1 MGITYSI
8 SDLAK
13 EFDLTTRAMR
23 FYEDMGLLQP
33 ERSGPGGRQR
43 VYSGRDRTRL
53 KLTLRAKRLGL
64 SLTEA
69 KDPQSA
75 LALRTQF
82 AQETSSRMM
91 EAMRQMA
98 DLTAGAQAEFNK
110 MLGQQMAG
118 TSQEMMEN
126 FKKMMSVSGLPGG
139 GQDAFATM
147 QKAFGN
153 AKDAFDQ
160 IAKASS
166 TAFTM
171 PGAGKGKSVKVE

>member
-1 MGITYSI
+1 MSNPAEQLGDMHRKSI
-8 SDLAK
+8 DA
-13 EFDLTTRAMR
+13 A
-23 FYEDMGLLQP
+23 
-33 ERSGPGGRQR
+33 
-43 VYSGRDRTRL
+43 TRL
-53 KLTLRAKRLGL
+53 TQMSLENSKRIMELQVETARSLFEESVKGARA
-64 SLTEA
+64 LTEA
-69 KDPQSA
+69 KDPQAA
-75 LALRTQF
+75 LAMRTQL
-82 AQETSSRMM
+82 AQETSTKMM

-126 FKKMMSVSGLPGG
+126 FKKMMSVSALPGNS
-139 GQDAFATM
+139 QDAFAAM
-147 QKAFGN
+147 QKAFGT

>member
-1 MGITYSI
+1 MSNDQFAEMHRKNI
-8 SDLAK
+8 DA
-13 EFDLTTRAMR
+13 AM
-23 FYEDMGLLQP
+23 
-33 ERSGPGGRQR
+33 
-43 VYSGRDRTRL
+43 
-53 KLTLRAKRLGL
+53 KLTQMSLENSKRLMEL
-64 SLTEA
+64 QVETARALFEESVKNARALTEA

-82 AQETSSRMM
+82 AQETSQRMM

-98 DLTAGAQAEFNK
+98 DLTAEAQAAFNK

-126 FKKMMSVSGLPGG
+126 FRKMMSVSGLPGS
-139 GQDAFATM
+139 GQDAFAAM
-147 QKAFGN
+147 QKAFSN

-160 IAKASS
+160 IAKAS
-166 TAFTM
+166 TAAFGM

>member
-1 MGITYSI
+1 MSNEQI
-8 SDLAK
+8 SEMHRKNIDA
-13 EFDLTTRAMR
+13 AM
-23 FYEDMGLLQP
+23 
-33 ERSGPGGRQR
+33 
-43 VYSGRDRTRL
+43 
-53 KLTLRAKRLGL
+53 KLTQMSLENSKRIMELQVETARSLFDESVKNARA
-64 SLTEA
+64 LTEA
-69 KDPQSA
+69 KDPQGA

-82 AQETSSRMM
+82 AQETSQKMM

-98 DLTAGAQAEFNK
+98 ELTAEAQAEFNK

-147 QKAFGN
+147 QKAFGT

-160 IAKASS
+160 IAKAS
-166 TAFTM
+166 TAAFNM
-171 PGAGKGKSVKVE
+171 GGGKGKSVKVE

>member
-1 MGITYSI
+1 MSNDQFAEMHRKNI
-8 SDLAK
+8 DA
-13 EFDLTTRAMR
+13 AM
-23 FYEDMGLLQP
+23 
-33 ERSGPGGRQR
+33 
-43 VYSGRDRTRL
+43 
-53 KLTLRAKRLGL
+53 KLTQMSLENSKRIMELQVETARALFEDSVRNARA
-64 SLTEA
+64 LTEA

-75 LALRTQF
+75 LALQF

-126 FKKMMSVSGLPGG
+126 FKKMMSVSALPGNS
-139 GQDAFATM
+139 QDAFTAM
-147 QKAFGN
+147 QKAFGT

-160 IAKASS
+160 IAKAS
-166 TAFTM
+166 TAAFGM

>member
-1 MGITYSI
+1 MSTEQLSEMHRRSI
-8 SDLAK
+8 DA
-13 EFDLTTRAMR
+13 AM
-23 FYEDMGLLQP
+23 
-33 ERSGPGGRQR
+33 
-43 VYSGRDRTRL
+43 
-53 KLTLRAKRLGL
+53 KLTQMSLENSKRIMELQVETARALFEESVKNAR

-160 IAKASS
+160 IAKASAA
-166 TAFTM
+166 AFNM
-171 PGAGKGKSVKVE
+171 PGMGKGKSVKVE

>member
-1 MGITYSI
+1 MSQDQFADMHRKNI
-8 SDLAK
+8 DA
-13 EFDLTTRAMR
+13 AM
-23 FYEDMGLLQP
+23 
-33 ERSGPGGRQR
+33 
-43 VYSGRDRTRL
+43 
-53 KLTLRAKRLGL
+53 KLTQMSLDNSKRIMELQVETARALFEDSVKNARA
-64 SLTEA
+64 LTEA

-91 EAMRQMA
+91 EAMRHMA
-98 DLTAGAQAEFNK
+98 DMTAEAQAEFNR

-126 FKKMMSVSGLPGG
+126 FKKMMSVSGLPGNSG
-139 GQDAFATM
+139 DAFAAM

-160 IAKASS
+160 IAKASAA
-166 TAFTM
+166 AFTL
-171 PGAGKGKSVKVE
+171 PGSGKGKSVKVQ

>member
-1 MGITYSI
+1 MSNDQFAEMHRKNI
-8 SDLAK
+8 DA
-13 EFDLTTRAMR
+13 AM
-23 FYEDMGLLQP
+23 
-33 ERSGPGGRQR
+33 
-43 VYSGRDRTRL
+43 
-53 KLTLRAKRLGL
+53 KLTQMSLENSKRIMELQVETARALFEDSVKSAR
-64 SLTEA
+64 SLTET

-126 FKKMMSVSGLPGG
+126 FKKMMSVSGLPSG

-153 AKDAFDQ
+153 DAFDQ
-160 IAKASS
+160 IAKASAA
-166 TAFTM
+166 AFNM
-171 PGAGKGKSVKVE
+171 PGTGKGKSVKVE

>member
-1 MGITYSI
+1 MSNDQFAEMHRKNI
-8 SDLAK
+8 DA
-13 EFDLTTRAMR
+13 AM
-23 FYEDMGLLQP
+23 
-33 ERSGPGGRQR
+33 
-43 VYSGRDRTRL
+43 
-53 KLTLRAKRLGL
+53 KLTQMSLENSKRIMELQVETARALFEDSVKNAR

-82 AQETSSRMM
+82 AQETSTRMM

-126 FKKMMSVSGLPGG
+126 FKKMMSVSALPGG

-147 QKAFGN
+147 QQAFGN
-153 AKDAFDQ
+153 AKDAFEQ
-160 IAKASS
+160 IAKAS
-166 TAFTM
+166 TAAFGNM
-171 PGAGKGKSVKVE
+171 GGAGKGKSVKVE